1 MDCSE
6 VRNGTTRKKN
16 ISCIIGIALLLPIV
30 ADDYALHIV
39 ILACFYVMMASSW
52 NLLAG
57 YSGQVSFAHMAL
69 SSIGAYTSGL
79 VCINL
84 GIHPIFTILI
94 GAVAAGFIGLIIGL
108 LTLKMRGSYLA
119 LTTIAFS
126 EIVRLVISLEYEI
139 TRGNVGLSVP
149 GLFGSISSKLPYYYT
164 AVALVVVIVFF
175 GVYKLVYS
183 NFGLTI
189 RAIRE
194 DEVAAAAMGVKVV
207 RHKVTVFVISA
218 VMAGIAGG
226 FLAHYTHL
234 ISPSMTTIMQM
245 GIVISMAVIGGLGTF
260 IGPVLGGIFLE
271 ITSEYVKE
279 FGNYHLMIFGLILVI
294 VMRFAPLGMAGLLLK
309 VNSSKA
315 KKRSTTS
322 VLGKEGQK

>member
-1 MDCSE
+1 ME
-6 VRNGTTRKKN
+6 QLERK
-16 ISCIIGIALLLPIV
+16 IVVVLLVIALLLPIV
-30 ADDYALHIV
+30 ANDYALHIV

-79 VCINL
+79 VSINM

-94 GAVAAGFIGLIIGL
+94 GAVTAGFIGVIIGL
-108 LTLKMRGSYLA
+108 LTLRMRGSYLA

-126 EIVRLVISLEYEI
+126 EIVRLIISLEYEI

-149 GLFGSISSKLPYYYT
+149 GLFGNISSKLPYYYT
-164 AVALVVVIVFF
+164 AIALVVVIVFF

-207 RHKVTVFVISA
+207 RHKITVFAISA

-260 IGPVLGGIFLE
+260 IGPILGGILLE
-271 ITSEYVKE
+271 ITSEYMKE
-279 FGNYHLMIFGLILVI
+279 FGNYHLMIFGFILVI
-294 VMRFAPLGMAGLLLK
+294 VMRFVPLGLAGLIMRI
-309 VNSSKA
+309 NTNKA
-315 KKRSTTS
+315 KKSSTPS